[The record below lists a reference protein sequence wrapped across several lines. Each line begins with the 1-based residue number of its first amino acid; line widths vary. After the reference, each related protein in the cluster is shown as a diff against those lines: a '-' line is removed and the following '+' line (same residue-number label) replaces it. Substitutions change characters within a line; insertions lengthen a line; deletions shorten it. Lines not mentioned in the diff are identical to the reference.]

1 MQKKEKSLVALGL
14 VFLML
19 LAAVFP
25 FVGRTMEVKAAT
37 SETSVEHN
45 FTKNGK
51 TSSFFTISGNLSK
64 SKGTVTY
71 NGLKLTQCLKM
82 ESKTS
87 ISFKA
92 SAEGTLTLVFL
103 EKGKAGAANVD
114 GKSYK
119 SDSAGI
125 VQVSL
130 KAGTHTIKKESV
142 SNLFYMSFASKGS
155 VETPTEKPTEKPT
168 ETPTEKPTETPTVT
182 PVSGDIYVSPSGK
195 SSASGSSSDPMDF
208 VTAISKVKAGNTIW
222 MQAGTYK
229 FTKTIVIAES
239 NSGSN
244 GKYKKV
250 GSKGG
255 NVVLDFT
262 GMAEDGANRGIVLDG
277 SYWHF
282 YDIDITNAGDNGMLL
297 SGDHN
302 IIEMC
307 QFYNNHD
314 TGLQLSRYNTKYAS
328 KDQWPSY
335 NLIKN
340 CTSFNNKDDATSENA
355 DGFAAKLT
363 CGEGNVFDGCIAYC
377 NSDDGWDLYAKPA
390 TGAIGVVTIKNCVAF
405 GNGKTTNGQGS
416 ANGDMNGFKLG
427 GSNGACPTPHVV
439 TNCVAFWNG
448 ACGFTDNGNGGA
460 LKMSNCTSADNAV
473 FSAKAN
479 YLCYRTSQSA
489 SYTNLLSVN
498 TNKKVGTDKFKGS
511 LEKTLY
517 FYSSGSSYYWVDAK
531 NTSSF
536 TGAGIKFG
544 TANAKTVSGSDFVS
558 TTLAGYNASKATYAT
573 NYHETL
579 RNSDGSVNLHGLY
592 QLKSSSPLYKAGT
605 NGSVLG
611 AAL

>member
-1 MQKKEKSLVALGL
+1 MRKREKRSVTFGL
-14 VFLML
+14 VFLMIL
-19 LAAVFP
+19 MAFLPFTVRAVQAQ
-25 FVGRTMEVKAAT
+25 AAT
-37 SETSVEHN
+37 SETTINHN
-45 FTKNGK
+45 FTKDGTK
-51 TSSFFTISGNLSK
+51 SSFFTISGNLSS

-92 SAEGTLTLVFL
+92 STEGTLTLVFL
-103 EKGKAGAANVD
+103 EKGKDGVANVD

-119 SDSAGI
+119 SDASGV
-125 VQVSL
+125 VQVSVA
-130 KAGTHTIKKESV
+130 AGTHTIKKTNV

-155 VETPTEKPTEKPT
+155 VEKPTETQKPSETEKPTEIT
-168 ETPTEKPTETPTVT
+168 TQAAA
-182 PVSGDIYVSPSGK
+182 GDIYVSPAGK
-195 SSASGSSSDPMDF
+195 ASASGSSSDPMDL
-208 VTAISKVKAGNTIW
+208 VTALGKIKAGSTIW

-239 NSGSN
+239 NSGSS

-250 GSKGG
+250 SSRGG
-255 NVVLDFT
+255 NVVLDFA
-262 GMAEDGANRGIVLDG
+262 GMKEDGANRGIVLDG

-302 IIEMC
+302 IIELC

-314 TGLQLSRYNTKYAS
+314 TGLQLSRYNTKNTT
-328 KDQWPSY
+328 KDLWPSY

-377 NSDDGWDLYAKPA
+377 NSDDGWDLYAKPE
-390 TGAIGVVTIKNCVAF
+390 TGSIGVVTIKNCVAF
-405 GNGKTTNGQGS
+405 GNGKTTDGQGS

-427 GSNGACPTPHVV
+427 GSNGSCPTPHVV
-439 TNCVAFWNG
+439 TNSVAFWNG

-460 LKMSNCTSADNAV
+460 LKMSNCTSANNAV
-473 FSAKAN
+473 FSSKAN

-489 SYTNLLSVN
+489 SYTNLLSVA

-517 FYSSGSSYYWVDAK
+517 FYSSGSAYYWVNTK
-531 NTSSF
+531 ETSSF
-536 TGAGIKFG
+536 KGEGIKFG
-544 TANAKTVSGSDFVS
+544 TANAKTVSDADFIS
-558 TTLAGYNASKATYAT
+558 TTLPGYNASKATYAT
-573 NYHETL
+573 NYHDIL
-579 RNSDGSVNLHGLY
+579 RNSDGSVNLNGLY
-592 QLKSSSPLYKAGT
+592 QLKSSSPLYKAGA
-605 NGSVLG
+605 NGAVLG
-611 AAL
+611 ASLN